1 MYLPPS
7 PYIPEES
14 NLPFATIM
22 EQAVNLGEEC
32 QFDFGEFQ
40 QFPFYGIGVTA
51 CYTTEDGVY
60 YCIKS
65 DFTTFSFASW
75 G

>member
-1 MYLPPS
+1 
-7 PYIPEES
+7 
-14 NLPFATIM
+14 M
-22 EQAVNLGEEC
+22 EQTVNLGEEC

-51 CYTTEDGVY
+51 CYTNKEGVY

-65 DFTTFSFASW
+65 DFTTFPFASW

>member
-7 PYIPEES
+7 PYVPEQS
-14 NLPFATIM
+14 NLSYATIM
-22 EQAVNLGEEC
+22 EKNVEAGEEC
-32 QFDFGEFQ
+32 QFEFEEFQ
-40 QFPFYGIGVTA
+40 EFPFYGIGVTA
-51 CYTTEDGVY
+51 CYTNEDVY

-65 DFTTFSFASW
+65 DFTTFPFASW